1 MKNIIH
7 LYLWR
12 NTALYFVLI
21 FTMFSCATRYIPN
34 TEILANDDTEAI
46 FSLIGTYQAALEE
59 KSIEKIQSLLS
70 LNYYDDFGTRENS
83 DDLDYFALQKRL
95 ESDFESMKKISLDL
109 KILQIQVDKDR
120 AYSDLHFFYRVLVQ
134 LTDKEMW
141 KSHDDHSRLHFI
153 REENH
158 WKIIAG
164 L

>member
-7 LYLWR
+7 LHLWHI
-12 NTALYFVLI
+12 TALYSFLLFGMI
-21 FTMFSCATRYIPN
+21 SCTTRYIPN
-34 TEILANDDTEAI
+34 TEIPANDDTEAI
-46 FSLIGTYQAALEE
+46 FSIIGAYQAALEE
-59 KSIEKIQSLLS
+59 KSIEKIQSLIS
-70 LNYYDDFGTRENS
+70 PNYYDDFGTKENS

-120 AYSDLHFFYRVLVQ
+120 AHSDLHFFYRVLVQ
-134 LTDKEMW
+134 LPDKEMW
-141 KSHDDHSRLHFI
+141 KSHDDHSRLHFV

-158 WKIIAG
+158 WKIVAG